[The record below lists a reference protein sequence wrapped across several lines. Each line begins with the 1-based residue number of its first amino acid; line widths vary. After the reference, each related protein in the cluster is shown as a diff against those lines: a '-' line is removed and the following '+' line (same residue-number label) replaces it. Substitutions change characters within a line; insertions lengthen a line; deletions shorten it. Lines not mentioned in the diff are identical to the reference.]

1 MNVDQEIDHTRR
13 LVILT
18 ISGEITDQD
27 LLALADRMANTPSI
41 NKSFAM
47 LVDLRFAS
55 GLKVTTEGVRKLAE
69 RPLVLAAE
77 SRRAVVVPSPLGYGM
92 ARMYEMLRGTGAT
105 KVFMDYDEART
116 WVEAG
121 S

>member
-27 LLALADRMANTPSI
+27 LIALADRVANTPSI
-41 NKSFAM
+41 NKNFSM